1 MSGGVI
7 AVVVIIVAVGA
18 VALTATMCV
27 IFYRK
32 RKKLYVPK
40 KRLQD
45 LAKYAEEASTVPN
58 PPKAACAPQQ
68 GSELFTHVYLHEIVL
83 FMFLHYSSSKFYLS
97 TL

>member
-18 VALTATMCV
+18 VALTAAVCV

-40 KRLQD
+40 KKLQD

-58 PPKAACAPQQ
+58 PPKAAPQQ
-68 GSELFTHVYLHEIVL
+68 GSELFIHVYLHEIVL
-83 FMFLHYSSSKFYLS
+83 F